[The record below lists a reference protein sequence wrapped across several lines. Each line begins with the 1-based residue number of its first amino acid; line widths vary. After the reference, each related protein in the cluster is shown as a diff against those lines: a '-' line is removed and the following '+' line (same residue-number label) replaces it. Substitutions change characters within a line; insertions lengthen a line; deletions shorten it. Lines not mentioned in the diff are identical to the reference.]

1 MEFRNARVEDTPDIV
16 KLLKQSL
23 GESLMPKSTGYWKWK
38 HQDNPFGPSPVVLC
52 WEGDSLIGVRAFMRW
67 EWMKQGEVL
76 RAVRA
81 VDTATHPDHQGKGIF
96 KKLTLSLVNECE
108 KDGDHFVFNTP
119 NGQSKPGYL
128 KMGWNEAGKLP
139 IRLELNRPFHVVM
152 NFARN
157 GPQVDTS
164 PESPELLHYISHP
177 DLPNL
182 LRDHHQQTDKVA
194 TAASVNYLLWRYA
207 QVPVAK
213 YVAVADEQA
222 GELRGLLIARIKAT
236 RLGNELR
243 IADVFLKKGY
253 DGKGIAKT
261 LTSKKK
267 AWKIDYTTLSGTV
280 AANMPGIT
288 SILSATL
295 SIGPI
300 VTVRTLALKNL
311 NFLKNFNEWS
321 PSLGDLELF

>member
-1 MEFRNARVEDTPDIV
+1 MEFRNARVEDAPDIV

-38 HQDNPFGPSPVVLC
+38 HQDNPFGPSPAVLC
-52 WEGDSLIGVRAFMRW
+52 WDGDLLIGVRAFMRW
-67 EWMKQGEVL
+67 EWIKQGQVF

-96 KKLTLSLVNECE
+96 KKLTLSLVDQCE
-108 KDGDHFVFNTP
+108 KAGDHFVFNTP

-139 IRLELNRPFHVVM
+139 IRLGLNRPFSMVK
-152 NFARN
+152 NFTKN
-157 GPQVDTS
+157 KPQVDTS
-164 PESPELLHYISHP
+164 PESPELMHYIKHP

-182 LRDHHQQTDKVA
+182 LHDHHQQTNKV
-194 TAASVNYLLWRYA
+194 TTSTSVDYLLWRYT

-213 YVAVADEQA
+213 YVALAEEQA
-222 GELRGLLIARIKAT
+222 GELLGLLIARVKAT

-243 IADVFLKKGY
+243 ITDVFLKKGY
-253 DGKGIAKT
+253 DGKAIAKT

-267 AWKIDYTTLSGTV
+267 EWKIDYTTLSGTIS
-280 AANMPGIT
+280 ANMPGIP
-288 SILSATL
+288 SIFSATL
-295 SIGPI
+295 PIGPI
-300 VTVRTLALKNL
+300 VTIRTLALKDL
-311 NFLKNFNEWS
+311 NFLKNFNQWS